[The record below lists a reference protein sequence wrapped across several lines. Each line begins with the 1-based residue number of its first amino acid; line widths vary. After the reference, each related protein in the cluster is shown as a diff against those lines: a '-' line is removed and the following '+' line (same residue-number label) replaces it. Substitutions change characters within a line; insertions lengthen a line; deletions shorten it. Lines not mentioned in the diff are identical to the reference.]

1 MKTFYKTQSFLV
13 MIILFFCYTLN
24 SKTYAQYQYLDS
36 ANLELRHIFS
46 QITYPDNDIL
56 FLNERSAKLSDSLLY
71 QINNPDTIHQ
81 LQWYQ
86 VYKEMYYAAH
96 DTLTQVPFND
106 LMVEANN
113 YGPDTIPMGIMD
125 WQFYRVKYDAINTS
139 NYFTFDLTN
148 NYFLDHPSPIA
159 SPYTVDNIFIAT
171 PMLHQ
176 ANFLEVTFA
185 INPDFIF
192 RDGNTIYD
200 YYTPNELQIDF
211 GDGNGFITI
220 NPNSTSYITVE
231 YPTNGEKVIQTR
243 LFSTEGE
250 FVVKSSNSRL
260 FINNNSLPIRPD
272 YVLNNIPGMNVG
284 VYNSCQD
291 GVHEKKVILVE
302 GFDFFDEIPSLRT
315 GIEQIYYD
323 NIKLEELQH
332 LRNFGYSYYVVDW
345 KDSKTDMRYNAL
357 NLLCLIEYL
366 KANSDNDEEFV
377 IVGISMGGV
386 IARYTLNFM
395 ESSHY
400 QTLDFS
406 PFFVE
411 NSDPYNQS
419 YLAQNP
425 NFPTAWQELLDDQ
438 LLHLNHNTR
447 LLITIDSPHQGANI
461 PLAYQY
467 IYRFAENTL
476 GQIIPGMLV
485 LTHAVPQLSILQI
498 LNKKSPRQLLK
509 WYVHPGA
516 SAFSVNSYGPNSS
529 HTSFYNQLK
538 SFSQDGVPT
547 YAKMVAL
554 SDGALDG
561 SPQQDP
567 RTNYYRN
574 YNDYILDY
582 ELNTTVKIL
591 WIPFT
596 FLDAR
601 VDARTNPNGSGQIL
615 SGSFGTTNFKIK
627 IKLFG
632 IKITTSYIPII
643 PLFYAYALNTQPTC
657 VTAGGHHNVFDINN
671 SSYNGNWD
679 VLGGFLGFS
688 IERITESN
696 GAGFCFVPLES
707 ALDYRGS
714 QAFNNDILNENIN
727 TKLANTPFDVIAG
740 QVTQGYN
747 HLTGQNVW
755 SNHKHTANRNEH
767 SMVYN
772 LTQQPAAGANAQS
785 DQKYAYYTCAAV
797 ENYEAK
803 RTFLSQEIGDEE
815 LYLENFITNRTTS
828 YRTEFD
834 IKVNHRNPYYE
845 YPSQQSG
852 STTLMLDGIYSKEDD
867 FDIASGGFAT
877 FYYDSSSPSLPNP
890 GLDINYLN
898 SPDYTDV
905 DEPYGICC
913 TAPSARMAQPIVA
926 AKSANQTELAVYP
939 NPTINNGLITIDA
952 TLNYNEPFANLIV
965 MDISGKQLFTK
976 QLIVADKKLH
986 YKLSVADMRLAKGVY
1001 FVKVATK
1008 RFSQTNKLII
1018 Y

>member
-1 MKTFYKTQSFLV
+1 MKTFYKTQSFFLV
-13 MIILFFCYTLN
+13 MIIIFFCYTLN

-36 ANLELRHIFS
+36 TNLELRHIFS

-56 FLNERSAKLSDSLLY
+56 FLNERSAKLADSLLY

-81 LQWYQ
+81 MQWYQ

-106 LMVEANN
+106 LMVDANN

-176 ANFLEVTFA
+176 ANFLEVIFA

-220 NPNSTSYITVE
+220 NPNTTSYITVE

-243 LFSTEGE
+243 LYNIEAPG
-250 FVVKSSNSRL
+250 VVKSSTSRL

-284 VYNSCQD
+284 VYSSCQVEST
-291 GVHEKKVILVE
+291 GKEKKIILVE
-302 GFDFFDEIPSLRT
+302 GFDLMDEIPSQRT

-323 NIKLEELQH
+323 NINREELQH
-332 LRNFGYSYYVVDW
+332 LQNFGYSYYVVDW

-386 IARYTLNFM
+386 IARFTLNFM
-395 ESSHY
+395 ESGDY

-411 NSDPYNQS
+411 NADPYNQI

-425 NFPTAWQELLDDQ
+425 DFPTAWEELLDDQ
-438 LLHLNHNTR
+438 FLHLNHNTR

-467 IYRFAENTL
+467 VYRFFETTL
-476 GQIIPGMLV
+476 GQLIPGTALI
-485 LTHAVPQLSILQI
+485 TASIPQLSIVQI

-509 WYVHPGA
+509 WYAHPGA
-516 SAFSVNSYGPNSS
+516 NLFAFNTYSPNSS
-529 HTSFYNQLK
+529 HNSFYNQLK
-538 SFSQDGVPT
+538 TYPNDGVPT
-547 YAKMVAL
+547 HAKMVAL
-554 SDGALDG
+554 ADGALDG

-567 RTNYYRN
+567 NTNSSRN
-574 YNDYILDY
+574 YNDYIFDF
-582 ELNTTVKIL
+582 ELSTQVKIL
-591 WIPFT
+591 WIPFD
-596 FLDAR
+596 FLGAQAK
-601 VDARTNPNGSGQIL
+601 ARTNPNGNGEIINASLGH
-615 SGSFGTTNFKIK
+615 NRFKIK
-627 IKLFG
+627 IKLWG
-632 IKITTSYIPII
+632 IKITYGYAPII
-643 PLFYAYALNTQPTC
+643 PLFYSYALSTKPTC
-657 VTAGGHHNVFDINN
+657 VTAGGNINIFDMNNV
-671 SSYNGNWD
+671 SYNGNWN
-679 VLGGFLGFS
+679 LFGGFLGFS
-688 IERITESN
+688 VDMSLQSN
-696 GAGFCFVPLES
+696 GTGFCFVPLES

-727 TKLANTPFDVIAG
+727 TKLANTPFDIISG
-740 QVTQGYN
+740 QVVQQGYN
-747 HLTGQNVW
+747 HLSGQYVW
-755 SNHKHTANRNEH
+755 HNHLHTANRNDN
-767 SMVYN
+767 SFVFN
-772 LTQQPAAGANAQS
+772 LTQQPAAGATPQTNEE
-785 DQKYAYYTCAAV
+785 YAYFTCADIG
-797 ENYEAK
+797 NYEAK
-803 RTFLSQEIGDEE
+803 RTFLAQEIGDEE
-815 LYLENFITNRTTS
+815 LYLENFITNRTTT

-834 IKVNHRNPYYE
+834 IKVNERNPYYE
-845 YPSQQSG
+845 YPSQPPSI
-852 STTLMLDGIYSKEDD
+852 TTLGGGVFSKEDD

-877 FYYDSSSPSLPNP
+877 FYYDSGSQSPSP
-890 GLDINYLN
+890 GLTINYLN
-898 SPDYTDV
+898 SPDYTDL

-913 TAPSARMAQPIVA
+913 TAPSARLAYPIEKEKTTNNA
-926 AKSANQTELAVYP
+926 SLNIYP
-939 NPTINNGLITIDA
+939 NPTNGYLVIDA
-952 TLNYNEPFANLIV
+952 TFNYDEPSAKISVNDL
-965 MDISGKQLFTK
+965 SGKQLFTK
-976 QLIVADKKLH
+976 QLNITNKKINH
-986 YKLSVADMRLAKGVY
+986 TLSVAEMKLAKGIY
-1001 FVKVATK
+1001 FIQLETNH
-1008 RFSQTNKLII
+1008 FSKTNKLII